1 MIDANMLW
9 ASIVVGA
16 GLGGMLSSIVGY
28 YGSNELFS
36 PRKFAAAI
44 IRGFFSGLITIIA
57 LVTSTGTITIDGLG
71 ELTFVQLLQEVP
83 IMAIVIAILAG
94 YTGDSITNKFSKM
107 VSSTN
112 AQQNSS

>member
-28 YGSNELFS
+28 YGSNEPFS

-44 IRGFFSGLITIIA
+44 IRGFFSGLITVIA
-57 LVTSTGTITIDGLG
+57 LVTSTGTITVNGLG

-83 IMAIVIAILAG
+83 VIAIVISVLAG

-107 VSSTN
+107 VSTN